1 MSDAPKQGSPRGTL
15 VLSLDIDGTMEFGE
29 PPGPITVALV
39 HELVAAG
46 LVVGCASDRT
56 RTDQEQSFG
65 AHGITLEFHGGKH
78 HLDQVRARYDG
89 AHRYVH
95 VGDTHVDEHFAGL
108 AGFEFV
114 TVDDADAAVAI
125 LTALLETTS

>member
-1 MSDAPKQGSPRGTL
+1 MVRGATRSS

-39 HELVAAG
+39 RQLVAAG

-56 RTDQEQSFG
+56 RTDQATTWEQ
-65 AHGITLEFHGGKH
+65 HGLTMAFLGGKH
-78 HLDQVRARYDG
+78 HLHDVRTRYDD

-95 VGDTHVDEHFAGL
+95 VGDTHVDQHYAGL

-114 TVDDADAAVAI
+114 AVDDPDAALAVLAG
-125 LTALLETTS
+125 LLEPLP